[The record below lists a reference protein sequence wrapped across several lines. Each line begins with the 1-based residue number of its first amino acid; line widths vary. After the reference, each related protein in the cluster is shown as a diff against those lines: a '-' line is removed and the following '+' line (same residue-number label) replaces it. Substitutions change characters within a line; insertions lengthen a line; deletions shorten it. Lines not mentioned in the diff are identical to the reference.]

1 MPTFADRMNV
11 IKPSATV
18 AVSNKVREMKAAGED
33 VISFSIGVPGF
44 LPPDHVYKAAH
55 AAIDADKGTYLPG
68 RGTPELLAAFQKRL
82 QEDGF
87 DYADNELCVAL
98 GGKNA
103 LFNLMQVLA
112 GPGDEVLFPAPFWT
126 SYPDIV
132 ALAGATPKWINCSAA
147 DSYKLTATRL
157 AETITSKTKAFIFNN
172 PSNPTGMVYSS
183 EEVKA
188 LADVLAN
195 HPNVW
200 ILSDDIYD
208 KMIYDGEVF
217 HSLLT
222 ARPELRDRF
231 IIMQSISKTYGMP
244 GWRVGMVA
252 APEGVM
258 KPLLTFV
265 GQALMNVPGV
275 AMAAAAAAF
284 GGDHSFLPPLK
295 KEFEQKRN
303 MVMEVLTGLDGI
315 ACPRPTGAFYAF
327 PDVSALYGKT
337 SARGAKIDD
346 DIAFCTAILEEQKLA
361 LVPGSGF
368 GAPQAVRIS
377 YATDLKTLEKGLQR
391 FADFVHTLR

>member
-1 MPTFADRMNV
+1 MNAV
-11 IKPSATV
+11 KPSATV

-44 LPPDHVYKAAH
+44 LPPRHVYDAAH

-68 RGTPELLAAFQKRL
+68 KGTPELLQAFQHRL
-82 QEDGF
+82 KEDGF
-87 DYADNELCVAL
+87 DYAEDELCVAL

-103 LFNLMQVLA
+103 LFNLMQVLV

-132 ALAGATPKWINCSAA
+132 ALAGATPKWVDCGAK
-147 DSYKLTATRL
+147 DDYKLSATKL
-157 AETITSKTKAFIFNN
+157 AAAITPQTKACIFNN
-172 PSNPTGMVYSS
+172 PSNPTGMVYSQA
-183 EEVKA
+183 EIKA
-188 LADVLAN
+188 LADVLAD
-195 HPNVW
+195 HPNIW

-208 KMIYDGEVF
+208 KMVYDGEKF

-222 ARPELRDRF
+222 ARPDLRDRF
-231 IIMQSISKTYGMP
+231 VIMQSISKTYGMP

-252 APEGVM
+252 APPQLM

-284 GGDHSFLPPLK
+284 GGDHDFLPPLK
-295 KEFEQKRN
+295 KEFEQKRD
-303 MVMEVLTGLDGI
+303 MVMEVLAGLEGI
-315 ACPRPTGAFYAF
+315 TCPRPGGAFYAF
-327 PDVSALYGKT
+327 PDVSALYGRT
-337 SARGAKIDD
+337 SAGGTKITD
-346 DIAFCTAILEEQKLA
+346 DIAFCTAMLEEQKLA

-377 YATDLKTLEKGLQR
+377 YATDINTLKKGLGR
-391 FADFVHTLR
+391 FADFINGLR